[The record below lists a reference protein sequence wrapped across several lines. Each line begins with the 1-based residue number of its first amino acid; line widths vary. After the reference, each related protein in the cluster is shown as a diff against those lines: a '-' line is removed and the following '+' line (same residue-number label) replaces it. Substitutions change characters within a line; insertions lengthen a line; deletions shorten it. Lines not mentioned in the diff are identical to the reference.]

1 MLATLQIMLENSTIS
16 KQRQDLEDKSAENS
30 ASGGPNLKEQSK
42 TISLLQMTNMTAV
55 LGQFLRFAH
64 YILICLLHEEA
75 KSAHLYPTNFYNN
88 NKSQKTQSTKESE
101 PNDKDVHVQFFD
113 RQSFIQII
121 RTIKTLIQ
129 VTPYNLMRSGLA
141 SVMMQALIENLQT
154 LDKINNR
161 DQLIRNEIFLAIN
174 QAMSKN
180 DLIQE
185 LKMSFFQ
192 TK

>member
-1 MLATLQIMLENSTIS
+1 
-16 KQRQDLEDKSAENS
+16 
-30 ASGGPNLKEQSK
+30 
-42 TISLLQMTNMTAV
+42 
-55 LGQFLRFAH
+55 
-64 YILICLLHEEA
+64 
-75 KSAHLYPTNFYNN
+75 
-88 NKSQKTQSTKESE
+88 
-101 PNDKDVHVQFFD
+101 
-113 RQSFIQII
+113 
-121 RTIKTLIQ
+121 
-129 VTPYNLMRSGLA
+129 
-141 SVMMQALIENLQT
+141 VMMQALIENLQT